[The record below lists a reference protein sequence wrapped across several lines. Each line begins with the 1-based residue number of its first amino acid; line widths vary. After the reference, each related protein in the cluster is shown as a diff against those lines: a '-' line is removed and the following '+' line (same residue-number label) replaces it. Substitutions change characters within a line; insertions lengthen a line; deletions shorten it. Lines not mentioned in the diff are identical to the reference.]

1 LKKAKS
7 VNLDSISF
15 MYRSMPRT
23 TYRDQKHEE
32 IKCLYS
38 ETTALTGK
46 SNVSN
51 QQEKEGDNAYLEVV
65 V

>member
-1 LKKAKS
+1 
-7 VNLDSISF
+7 

-32 IKCLYS
+32 IKCLYL

>member
-1 LKKAKS
+1 
-7 VNLDSISF
+7 

-32 IKCLYS
+32 TKCLYS

-46 SNVSN
+46 SNASN
-51 QQEKEGDNAYLEVV
+51 QQEKGDNAYLEVV